1 MTEIQERL
9 FALRDEKNA
18 AFLAKLVPGV
28 PAESILGAR
37 TPALR
42 KLARELFDSQE
53 TASFLDALP
62 HAYFE
67 ENNLHA
73 FFLERIRDFDL
84 CLAAVERFLPYVDNW
99 ATCDSLSP
107 SVFRKHRPELL
118 NCIRKWIASDRPY
131 TVRFGIKML
140 MEHFLDADFQSEYL
154 DLVTVIQSQEYYV
167 NMMRAWYFATA
178 LAKQYEAAI
187 PVLEDIRLDRWTHN
201 KAIQKASE
209 SFRISEEQKNYLK
222 SLRRKAE

>member
-18 AFLAKLVPGV
+18 AFVAKLVPGV

-73 FFLERIRDFDL
+73 FFWSGSGTLIF
-84 CLAAVERFLPYVDNW
+84 AW
-99 ATCDSLSP
+99 
-107 SVFRKHRPELL
+107 RK
-118 NCIRKWIASDRPY
+118 
-131 TVRFGIKML
+131 
-140 MEHFLDADFQSEYL
+140 
-154 DLVTVIQSQEYYV
+154 
-167 NMMRAWYFATA
+167 
-178 LAKQYEAAI
+178 
-187 PVLEDIRLDRWTHN
+187 
-201 KAIQKASE
+201 
-209 SFRISEEQKNYLK
+209 
-222 SLRRKAE
+222 